1 MLWQDIPQHNVA
13 QHAGQYGADQH
24 AKLCLIEQD
33 LVGLPE
39 GQVGNEKRDGKS
51 DTAQQRHACHILPVH
66 PLRQCRHTAA
76 YGQPG
81 EQVDADGLAQHQTDD
96 DGIGHR
102 TCMFKAQVAFDLV
115 EMKKE
120 NEENQNEAGK
130 ELSDEATETLTNE
143 PGDEATETPTN
154 ESGDEVTNG
163 LIHKSTDD
171 SIT

>member
-1 MLWQDIPQHNVA
+1 MYID
-13 QHAGQYGADQH
+13 G
-24 AKLCLIEQD
+24 D
-33 LVGLPE
+33 L
-39 GQVGNEKRDGKS
+39 
-51 DTAQQRHACHILPVH
+51 
-66 PLRQCRHTAA
+66 
-76 YGQPG
+76 
-81 EQVDADGLAQHQTDD
+81 
-96 DGIGHR
+96 
-102 TCMFKAQVAFDLV
+102 FKAQVAFDLV